1 MTTAAKA
8 LILLKNKETRNKIIA
23 IGISV
28 LIFLLMLISIVYTTN
43 QNASEAANI
52 AVREYNYWQS
62 HSPSEDNLSCQGEK
76 YCSYYNYP
84 IADWCCFFAGYCYKE
99 GGLTDEESGYA
110 SVTNTWTANLESMG
124 KLKTAAS
131 GYTPKIGNC
140 VFFNYSG
147 RSNYSS
153 SGFVAHVGI
162 VTEVEGD
169 NITVIAGNEYKGQ
182 TSNWA
187 SVSYVNKYTI
197 SVNNDTI
204 ACYGDVGSSTT
215 VTANGL
221 NSTVR
226 NVICHNEVGVLYDD
240 ITNDYY
246 GSVIANDNGAVSIG
260 VYGWHGNKALTL
272 LEKAY
277 NNNPGQISAIAT
289 SFSYAGNEVMSAIH
303 NGADWSSYIPG
314 QSVCSCIKAMLLTD
328 AGKQAQDSTSLED
341 AQAYIQICQDNGLAD
356 SKCIAYCSD
365 ILNQYGIASFKANVY
380 GNGHHGVL
388 YGVTGSMSLDAIYNS
403 QRAWADSKYDYT
415 SRRSWTYNYLKNNT
429 QITQVSLG
437 GTLAA
442 Q

>member
-8 LILLKNKETRNKIIA
+8 LMLLQNKETRNKIIA

-28 LIFLLMLISIVYTTN
+28 LVFLLMLISVVYTT

-52 AVREYNYWQS
+52 AVREYNYWHS

-197 SVNNDTI
+197 SVNNETI

-303 NGADWSSYIPG
+303 NGTNWSSYIPG

-328 AGKQAQDSTSLED
+328 AGKQAQDSTSLEY
-341 AQAYIQICQDNGLAD
+341 AQSYIQICQDNGLTD
-356 SKCIAYCSD
+356 SKCIAYCTD
-365 ILNQYGIASFKANVY
+365 ILNQYGTASFKANVY

-403 QRAWADSKYDYT
+403 QRAWADSNYNYT
-415 SRRSWTYNYLKNNT
+415 TRRSWTYNYLKNNT
-429 QITQVSLG
+429 QIMQVSLG

>member
-8 LILLKNKETRNKIIA
+8 LILLQNKETRNKIIA
-23 IGISV
+23 IGIGV
-28 LIFLLMLISIVYTTN
+28 LIFLLMLISVVYTTT

-99 GGLTDEESGYA
+99 GGLSDEESGYA

-131 GYTPKIGNC
+131 GYIPKVGNC

-162 VTEVEGD
+162 VTDVEGD
-169 NITVIAGNEYKGQ
+169 NITVIAGNEYNGQ

-187 SVSYVNKYTI
+187 SVSYVNKYTL

-204 ACYGDVGSSTT
+204 ACYGDVGSSAAVS
-215 VTANGL
+215 VTGL

-246 GSVIANDNGAVSIG
+246 GSVIANDNGAISIG

-277 NNNPGQISAIAT
+277 NNNSSQISAIAT
-289 SFSYAGNEVMSAIH
+289 SFSSAGNEVMSAIRR
-303 NGADWSSYIPG
+303 GADWSSYIPE

-328 AGKQAQDSTSLED
+328 AGKQAQDSMSLED
-341 AQAYIQICQDNGLAD
+341 AQAYIQICQDNGLTD
-356 SKCIAYCSD
+356 GKCIAYCSD
-365 ILNQYGIASFKANVY
+365 ILNQYGTASFNANVY

-388 YGVTGSMSLDAIYNS
+388 YGVTGSMSLDTIYNS
-403 QRAWADSKYDYT
+403 QRAWSDSNYNYNA
-415 SRRSWTYNYLKNNT
+415 RRSWTYNYLKNNT
-429 QITQVSLG
+429 QIMQVSLG

-442 Q
+442 

>member
-8 LILLKNKETRNKIIA
+8 LMLLQNKETRNKIIA

-28 LIFLLMLISIVYTTN
+28 LVFLLMLISVVYTTT

-110 SVTNTWTANLESMG
+110 SVTNTWTSNLENMG

-131 GYTPKIGNC
+131 GYAPKVGNC

-147 RSNYSS
+147 RSNYSF

-187 SVSYVNKYTI
+187 SVSYVNKYTL

-246 GSVIANDNGAVSIG
+246 GSVIANDNGAISIG
-260 VYGWHGNKALTL
+260 VYGWHGYKALTL

-277 NNNPGQISAIAT
+277 NNNPCQISAVAT
-289 SFSYAGNEVMSAIH
+289 SFSSAGNEVMLAIRK
-303 NGADWSSYIPG
+303 GADWSSYIPG

-328 AGKQAQDSTSLED
+328 AGKQAQDSMSLED
-341 AQAYIQICQDNGLAD
+341 AQAYIQICQDNGLTD

-365 ILNQYGIASFKANVY
+365 ILNQYGTASFKANVY

-388 YGVTGSMSLDAIYNS
+388 YGVTGSMSLDTIYNS
-403 QRAWADSKYDYT
+403 HRAWADSNYNYT
-415 SRRSWTYNYLKNNT
+415 TRRSWTYNYLKNNT
-429 QITQVSLG
+429 QITQVSLR
-437 GTLAA
+437 GTLAS

>member
-8 LILLKNKETRNKIIA
+8 LMLLQNKETRNKIIA

-28 LIFLLMLISIVYTTN
+28 LVFLLMLISVVYTN

-110 SVTNTWTANLESMG
+110 SVTNTWAANLESMG

-131 GYTPKIGNC
+131 GYAPKVGNC

-153 SGFVAHVGI
+153 SGFVAHIGI

-272 LEKAY
+272 LEKTY

-303 NGADWSSYIPG
+303 NSADWSSYIPG

-341 AQAYIQICQDNGLAD
+341 AQSYIQICQDNGLTD

-365 ILNQYGIASFKANVY
+365 ILNQYGTASFKANVY

-403 QRAWADSKYDYT
+403 QRAWADSNYNYT
-415 SRRSWTYNYLKNNT
+415 TRRSWTYNYLKNNT

>member
-8 LILLKNKETRNKIIA
+8 LMLLQNKETRNKIIA

-28 LIFLLMLISIVYTTN
+28 LVFLLMLISVVYTN

-429 QITQVSLG
+429 QIMQVSLG

>member
-8 LILLKNKETRNKIIA
+8 LMLLQNKETRNKIIA

-28 LIFLLMLISIVYTTN
+28 LVFLLMLISVVYTN

-388 YGVTGSMSLDAIYNS
+388 YGVTESMSLDAIYNS

-415 SRRSWTYNYLKNNT
+415 SRRNWTYNYLKNNT
-429 QITQVSLG
+429 QIMQVSLG
-437 GTLAA
+437 GTLAL
-442 Q
+442 

>member
-8 LILLKNKETRNKIIA
+8 LMLLQNKETRNKIIA

-28 LIFLLMLISIVYTTN
+28 LVFLLMLISVVYTN

>member
-8 LILLKNKETRNKIIA
+8 LMLLQNKETRNKIIA

-28 LIFLLMLISIVYTTN
+28 LVFLLMLISVVYTN
-43 QNASEAANI
+43 QNALEAANI

-388 YGVTGSMSLDAIYNS
+388 YGVTESMSLDAIYNS

-415 SRRSWTYNYLKNNT
+415 SRRNWTYNYLKNNT
-429 QITQVSLG
+429 QIMQVSLG